1 MTLQD
6 GNYIP
11 AQTPSWKW
19 LFPPTESFKILFHC
33 QGRLT
38 VVLKTQLKGEKL
50 CYPHSILINK
60 KCHQSARTSL
70 WRNQVIKTLPNVNVK
85 CKNQD
90 YTQGKRESKYRR
102 ERCIGHSEKG
112 AKSGKSFSSATRDEH
127 RAGERETGI
136 PCNLLIPCEYL
147 CFCYYRELCYSHSS
161 RYLVWMELESMQL
174 DGVSLVV
181 FPIETSWV
189 TVTWLK
195 ILVLS
200 VGKTC

>member
-1 MTLQD
+1 M
-6 GNYIP
+6 
-11 AQTPSWKW
+11 
-19 LFPPTESFKILFHC
+19 
-33 QGRLT
+33 
-38 VVLKTQLKGEKL
+38 VLKTQLKGEKF
-50 CYPHSILINK
+50 CYSHSILINK

-70 WRNQVIKTLPNVNVK
+70 GRNQLIKTLPNVNVK

-102 ERCIGHSEKG
+102 GRCIGHSEEG
-112 AKSGKSFSSATRDEH
+112 AKSGRSFSSATRDEH
-127 RAGERETGI
+127 RAGERDRN
-136 PCNLLIPCEYL
+136 PLCNLLVLCEYL

-189 TVTWLK
+189 TVT
-195 ILVLS
+195 
-200 VGKTC
+200 